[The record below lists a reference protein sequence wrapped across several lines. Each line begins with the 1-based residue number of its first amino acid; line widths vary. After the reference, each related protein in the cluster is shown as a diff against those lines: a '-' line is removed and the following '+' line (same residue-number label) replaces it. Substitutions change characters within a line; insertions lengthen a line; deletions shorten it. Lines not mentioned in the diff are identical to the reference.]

1 MIPIDSTSKATP
13 LGRDMYHHNSDLVN
27 NESENEFK
35 KYIRDIPDFPTKG
48 VIFRDITNLLKM
60 GEIFQKAVDGIA
72 YRFRKEEI
80 DVVCAVEARGF
91 ILGAAIAYA
100 LGAGFVPIRKKGK
113 LPWYKHQKSY
123 DLEYGAD
130 ELEIHIDAI
139 SSGNHV
145 LLVDDVIATGGTAK
159 AAIEFIKEMKGN
171 LVCAAFLVELM
182 ELQGRKKLEEVP
194 VYSLIRY

>member
-1 MIPIDSTSKATP
+1 
-13 LGRDMYHHNSDLVN
+13 MYHHNSGLVTS
-27 NESENEFK
+27 ESEDEFK
-35 KYIRDIPDFPTKG
+35 GYIRDIHDFPTKG
-48 VIFRDITNLLKM
+48 VIFRDITNLLKK
-60 GEIFQKAVDGIA
+60 GEVFQKAVDKIA
-72 YRFRKEEI
+72 YRFSQEEI

-113 LPWYKHQKSY
+113 LPWNKHQISY
-123 DLEYGAD
+123 DLEYGTD

-159 AAIEFIKEMKGN
+159 AAVDFVKEMKGN
-171 LVCAAFLVELM
+171 LICAAFLIELL
-182 ELQGRKKLEEVP
+182 ELQGKKKLEGVP

>member
-1 MIPIDSTSKATP
+1 
-13 LGRDMYHHNSDLVN
+13 MYHHNSGLVTS
-27 NESENEFK
+27 ESEDEFK
-35 KYIRDIPDFPTKG
+35 RYIRDIHDFPTKG
-48 VIFRDITNLLKM
+48 VIFRDITNLLKN
-60 GEIFQKAVDGIA
+60 GEVFQKAVDKIA
-72 YRFRKEEI
+72 YRFSQEEI

-91 ILGAAIAYA
+91 IVGAAIAYA

-145 LLVDDVIATGGTAK
+145 LFVDDVIATGGTAK
-159 AAIEFIKEMKGN
+159 TAVDFIKQMKGN
-171 LVCAAFLVELM
+171 LVCAAFLIELID
-182 ELQGRKKLEEVP
+182 LQGRKQLEEVP